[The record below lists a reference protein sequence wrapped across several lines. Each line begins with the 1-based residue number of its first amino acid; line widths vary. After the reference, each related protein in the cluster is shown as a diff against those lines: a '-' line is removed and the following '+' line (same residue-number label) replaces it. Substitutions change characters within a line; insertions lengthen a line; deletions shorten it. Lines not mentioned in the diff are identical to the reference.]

1 MKNSI
6 FTIALLLGTGITFA
20 QETPTTEILKT
31 RTKSNQCN
39 ERVVIQANSNSASS
53 PSINNI
59 ETVAALITRTKS
71 NNTNERVV
79 IQDDS
84 KLVTKDSIIEI
95 ETVDAL
101 KTRTKSN
108 NANER
113 AGSSNVVAPDAV
125 LTSEKKHTKTGHV
138 TLLK

>member
-6 FTIALLLGTGITFA
+6 FTIALLVGTGITFA

-39 ERVVIQANSNSASS
+39 ERVMNLDESKSDKD
-53 PSINNI
+53 
-59 ETVAALITRTKS
+59 AAIG
-71 NNTNERVV
+71 
-79 IQDDS
+79 
-84 KLVTKDSIIEI
+84 EI

-108 NANER
+108 NTNEK
-113 AGSSNVVAPDAV
+113 AGSSNGVAADAV
-125 LTSEKKHTKTGHV
+125 LTSEKKHKKTGHV